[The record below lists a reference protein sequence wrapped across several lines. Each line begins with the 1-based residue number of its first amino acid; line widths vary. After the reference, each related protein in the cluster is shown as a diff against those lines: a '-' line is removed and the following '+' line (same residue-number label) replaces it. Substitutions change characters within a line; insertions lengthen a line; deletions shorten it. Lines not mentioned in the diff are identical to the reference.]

1 MALLQISEP
10 GKSTMPHEHR
20 HAVGIDLGTTNSL
33 VASVI
38 SGTASILEQKNKE
51 RLLPSVVNYSSTNTL
66 VGSEAKELQINN
78 PHNTISSVKRLIGKN
93 LSDIDTKY
101 YSLDLKGDDSVIE
114 IQTDQGVK
122 NPVEVSSDIL
132 KKLKET
138 AEESLG
144 NELYGA
150 VITVPAYFDD
160 AQRQATKDSAKLAG
174 INVLRLINEPTAA
187 AVAYGLDQN
196 KAGNFVIFDL
206 GGGTFDVSIL
216 NLSKGIFEVQATHGD
231 ANLGGDDYDQIIFKW
246 LCKNNEINISDSKI
260 KQQLFSLSRDIKE
273 ALTNKT
279 SVKINEKIN
288 EKIHIQ
294 CKLSQ
299 KEFEIITKDLTK
311 KTVDSTRQALHDA
324 GLSVS
329 EIQGVVMVGGS
340 TRMPCIQS
348 AVKDFFKQ
356 PLLNN
361 LNPDEV
367 VALGAAQQANI
378 LAGNTNDSLLL
389 LDVTPL
395 SLGIETMGDIVER
408 IIPRNSTL
416 PVSMGQAFTTYKDGQ
431 TAMIIH
437 VVQGER
443 DLVKD
448 CRSLAQFTLKGIPP
462 LVAGAAKILVTF
474 QVDADGLLSV
484 SAKELS
490 TGIQSAIEVKPS
502 YGLSDEKIKKMLE
515 DSFNLANE
523 DKESRALSEVKI
535 EGSQLLEM
543 IENAIKEDSDLLKD
557 TELTLL
563 QKNLSELKKSLES
576 SDRDHIEELTK
587 QLNESSQ
594 SFAAK
599 RMDRSIHKA
608 LTGKSINS
616 LEF

>member
-66 VGSEAKELQINN
+66 VGSEAKKLQINN

-206 GGGTFDVSIL
+206 GGGTFDVSVL

-246 LCKNNEINISDSKI
+246 LCKNNEINISDAKI

-294 CKLSQ
+294 CELSQ

-535 EGSQLLEM
+535 EGLQLLEM

-576 SDRDHIEELTK
+576 SNRDHIEELTK

>member
-20 HAVGIDLGTTNSL
+20 LAVGIDLGTTNSL
-33 VASVI
+33 IASVI
-38 SGTASILEQKNKE
+38 SGEVSILEQENKE
-51 RLLPSVVNYSSTNTL
+51 RLLPSIVHYSSNNTI
-66 VGSEAKELQINN
+66 VGNEAKSLQIED
-78 PHNTISSVKRLIGKN
+78 PKNTISSVKRLIGKN
-93 LSDIDTKY
+93 LSDIDTNL
-101 YSLDLKGDDSVIE
+101 YSLNLKDDDGVIG
-114 IQTDQGVK
+114 ILTDQGIK

-132 KKLKET
+132 KKLKKT

-160 AQRQATKDSAKLAG
+160 AQRQATKDAAKLAG

-196 KAGNFVIFDL
+196 KEGNFVIFDL

-231 ANLGGDDYDQIIFKW
+231 ANLGGDDYDQLIFEW
-246 LCKNNEINISDSKI
+246 LCKNNKINITSSI
-260 KQQLFSLSRDIKE
+260 VKQKLFALSRDIKE
-273 ALTNKT
+273 ALTHND
-279 SVKINEKIN
+279 SVKINEKID
-288 EKIHIQ
+288 EKINIQ
-294 CKLSQ
+294 CELNQ
-299 KEFEIITKDLTK
+299 QEFEIITQDLTK
-311 KTVDSTRQALHDA
+311 KTISSTLHALHD
-324 GLSVS
+324 S
-329 EIQGVVMVGGS
+329 ELNASQIQGVVMVGGS
-340 TRMPCIQS
+340 TRMPCIQK

-367 VALGAAQQANI
+367 VALGAAEQANI
-378 LAGNTNDSLLL
+378 LAGNTNHNLLL
-389 LDVTPL
+389 LDVIPL

-416 PVSMGQAFTTYKDGQ
+416 PVSMGQEFTTYKDGQ

-443 DLVKD
+443 DLVRD
-448 CRSLAQFTLKGIPP
+448 CRSLAKFTLKGIPP

-484 SAKELS
+484 SAKEQS
-490 TGIQSAIEVKPS
+490 TGIQSKIEVKPS
-502 YGLSDEKIKKMLE
+502 YGLSDDKVKKMLE

-523 DKESRALSEVKI
+523 DKESRALSEIKI

-543 IENAIKEDSDLLKD
+543 IKNAIKEDSELLDDK
-557 TELTLL
+557 ELNLL
-563 QKNLSELKKSLES
+563 QNNLDKLKKSIEA
-576 SDRDHIEELTK
+576 SDRNLIEKLTK
-587 QLNESSQ
+587 QLNENSQ
-594 SFAAK
+594 PFAAK
-599 RMDRSIHKA
+599 RMDKSIRKA

-616 LEF
+616 LEL

>member
-246 LCKNNEINISDSKI
+246 LCKNNEINISDAKI

-294 CKLSQ
+294 CELSQ

-543 IENAIKEDSDLLKD
+543 IENAIKEDPDLLKD

>member
-66 VGSEAKELQINN
+66 VGSEAKKLQINN

-101 YSLDLKGDDSVIE
+101 YSLDLKGDDGVIE

-122 NPVEVSSDIL
+122 NPIEVSSDIL

-246 LCKNNEINISDSKI
+246 LCKNNEINISDAKI

-294 CKLSQ
+294 CELSQ

-416 PVSMGQAFTTYKDGQ
+416 PVSMSRTFTTYKDGQ

-535 EGSQLLEM
+535 EGLQLLEM

>member
-20 HAVGIDLGTTNSL
+20 YAVGIDLGTTNSL

-294 CKLSQ
+294 CELSQ

-535 EGSQLLEM
+535 EGLQLLEM
-543 IENAIKEDSDLLKD
+543 IENAIKEDPDLLKD

-576 SDRDHIEELTK
+576 SNRDHIEELTK

>member
-246 LCKNNEINISDSKI
+246 LCKNNEINISDAKI

-294 CKLSQ
+294 CELSQ

-535 EGSQLLEM
+535 EGLQLLEM
-543 IENAIKEDSDLLKD
+543 IENAIKEDPDLLKD

-576 SDRDHIEELTK
+576 SNRDHIEELTK

>member
-66 VGSEAKELQINN
+66 VGSEAKKLQINN

-101 YSLDLKGDDSVIE
+101 YSLDLKGDDGVIE

-144 NELYGA
+144 NKLYGA

-206 GGGTFDVSIL
+206 GGGTFDVSVL

-246 LCKNNEINISDSKI
+246 LCKNNEINISDAKI

-294 CKLSQ
+294 CELSQ

-416 PVSMGQAFTTYKDGQ
+416 PVSMGRTFTTYKDGQ

-484 SAKELS
+484 TAKELS

-523 DKESRALSEVKI
+523 DKESRALSKVKI

>member
-20 HAVGIDLGTTNSL
+20 LAVGIDLGTTNSL
-33 VASVI
+33 IASVI
-38 SGTASILEQKNKE
+38 SGTVSILEQENKG
-51 RLLPSVVNYSSTNTL
+51 RLLPSVVHYSSSDTI
-66 VGSEAKELQINN
+66 VGGEAKKLQIKD
-78 PHNTISSVKRLIGKN
+78 PQNTISSVKRLIGKN
-93 LSDIDTKY
+93 LSDIDTKF
-101 YSLDLKGDDSVIE
+101 YSLDLKDDDGVIG

-132 KKLKET
+132 KKLKKT

-196 KAGNFVIFDL
+196 KEGNFVIFDL

-231 ANLGGDDYDQIIFKW
+231 ANLGGDDYDQEIFKW
-246 LCKNNEINISDSKI
+246 LCKNNKINITDSKI
-260 KQQLFSLSRDIKE
+260 KQKLFTLSREIKE
-273 ALTNKT
+273 ILTNKA

-294 CKLSQ
+294 CELSQ
-299 KEFEIITKDLTK
+299 KEFEIITKKLTK
-311 KTVDSTRQALHDA
+311 KTITSTLHALQDA
-324 GLSVS
+324 ELSVA

-340 TRMPCIQS
+340 TRMPCIQN
-348 AVKDFFKQ
+348 AVRDFFKQ

-378 LAGNTNDSLLL
+378 LAGNTNDNLLL
-389 LDVTPL
+389 LDVIPL

-416 PVSMGQAFTTYKDGQ
+416 PISMGQEFTTYKDGQ

-443 DLVKD
+443 DLVRD
-448 CRSLAQFTLKGIPP
+448 CRSLAKFTLKGIPP
-462 LVAGAAKILVTF
+462 LVAGVAKILVTF

-523 DKESRALSEVKI
+523 DMESRVLSEVKI

-543 IENAIKEDSDLLKD
+543 IKNAIKEDSDLLEN
-557 TELTLL
+557 TELNLL
-563 QKNLSELKKSLES
+563 KKNLDELSKSIES
-576 SDRDHIEELTK
+576 SDKNHIEKLTK

-599 RMDRSIHKA
+599 RMDRSIQKA

>member
-66 VGSEAKELQINN
+66 VGSEAKKLQINN

-101 YSLDLKGDDSVIE
+101 YSLDLKGDDGVIE

-122 NPVEVSSDIL
+122 NPIEVSSDIL

-246 LCKNNEINISDSKI
+246 LCKNNEINISDAKI

-294 CKLSQ
+294 CELSQ

-416 PVSMGQAFTTYKDGQ
+416 PVSMGRTFTTYKDGQ

-535 EGSQLLEM
+535 EGLQLLEM

>member
-51 RLLPSVVNYSSTNTL
+51 RLLPSIVNYSSTNTL
-66 VGSEAKELQINN
+66 VGSEAKKLQINN

-101 YSLDLKGDDSVIE
+101 YSLDLKGDDGVIG

-206 GGGTFDVSIL
+206 GGGTFDVSVL

-246 LCKNNEINISDSKI
+246 LCKNNEINISDAKI

-294 CKLSQ
+294 CELSQ

-535 EGSQLLEM
+535 EGLQLLEM

-599 RMDRSIHKA
+599 RMDRSIDKA

>member
-20 HAVGIDLGTTNSL
+20 LAVGIDLGTTNSL
-33 VASVI
+33 IASVV
-38 SGTASILEQKNKE
+38 SGAVSILEQGNKE
-51 RLLPSVVNYSSTNTL
+51 RLLPSVVHYSSSNPI
-66 VGSEAKELQINN
+66 VGSEAKNLQIKD
-78 PHNTISSVKRLIGKN
+78 PKNTISSVKRLIGKN
-93 LSDIDTKY
+93 LSDIDIKF
-101 YSLDLKGDDSVIE
+101 YSLDLKDDDGVIG
-114 IQTDQGVK
+114 IQTDQGIK

-196 KAGNFVIFDL
+196 KEGNFVIFDL

-231 ANLGGDDYDQIIFKW
+231 ANLGGDDYDQVIFEW
-246 LCKNNEINISDSKI
+246 LCKSNKINVTDSKI
-260 KQQLFSLSRDIKE
+260 KQKLFTLSREIKE
-273 ALTNKT
+273 ALTNKD
-279 SVKINEKIN
+279 SIKINETIDEKIN
-288 EKIHIQ
+288 IQ
-294 CKLSQ
+294 CELTQ
-299 KEFEIITKDLTK
+299 QEFEEITKELTK
-311 KTVDSTRQALHDA
+311 KTISSTLQALRDA
-324 GLSVS
+324 ELSVS
-329 EIQGVVMVGGS
+329 QIQGVVMVGGS
-340 TRMPCIQS
+340 TRMPCIQN
-348 AVKDFFKQ
+348 AVKEFFKQ

-378 LAGNTNDSLLL
+378 LAGNTNDNLLL
-389 LDVTPL
+389 LDVIPL
-395 SLGIETMGDIVER
+395 SLGVETMGDIVER

-416 PVSMGQAFTTYKDGQ
+416 PVSMGQEFTTYKDGQ
-431 TAMIIH
+431 TAMIVH

-443 DLVKD
+443 DLVRD
-448 CRSLAQFTLKGIPP
+448 CRSLAKFTLKGIPP

-484 SAKELS
+484 SAKEQS
-490 TGIQSAIEVKPS
+490 TGIQSKIEVKPS

-543 IENAIKEDSDLLKD
+543 IKNAINEDSDLLKEK
-557 TELTLL
+557 ELNLL
-563 QKNLSELKKSLES
+563 QETLGKLKKSLES
-576 SDRDHIEELTK
+576 SDRNHIEELTK
-587 QLNESSQ
+587 QLNENSQ

-616 LEF
+616 LEL

>member
-51 RLLPSVVNYSSTNTL
+51 RLLPSIVNYSSTNTL
-66 VGSEAKELQINN
+66 VGSEAKKLQINN

-101 YSLDLKGDDSVIE
+101 YSLDLKGDDGVIG

-206 GGGTFDVSIL
+206 GGGTFDVSVL

-246 LCKNNEINISDSKI
+246 LCKNNEINISDAKI

-294 CKLSQ
+294 CELSQ